1 MARVSSKDGEDRE
14 GESSAR
20 VRVEALH
27 GGPGE
32 PVLSEGTP
40 QRKSGRRVWECRDG
54 AGKPLSVELTTLET
68 LGT

>member
-1 MARVSSKDGEDRE
+1 MARASSKDGEDRE
-14 GESSAR
+14 GESSAG

-32 PVLSEGTP
+32 PVLSEGPP
-40 QRKSGRRVWECRDG
+40 QEKSGRRVRESPDG
-54 AGKPLSVELTTLET
+54 AGKPLSVEPTTLET